1 MHGRYSFF
9 LLSHLAS
16 EQPKEKRPRYGSRYG
31 SRSSSEVIEVSSD
44 VEVLPFYTQGNTQP
58 VAGRSKR
65 MF

>member
-16 EQPKEKRPRYGSRYG
+16 EQPKEKRPRYG